1 MTPTRSR
8 TIVSALATL
17 CLGTLMA
24 GPALGALSASPN
36 PSTTGSYTVSDASPP
51 ALAAD
56 VTAGNPRRFHTYR
69 LVETV
74 PNGASNTYSLGRGP
88 VSRSFTD
95 QPPGTYTYQL
105 QSCALI
111 LLIRAGELVD
121 SNPCSN
127 LGGSLSVTVTPPSP
141 ADPMPDF
148 GTATV
153 AAKGWTRNS
162 AIAAF
167 TVPAA
172 SGGNSPL
179 SYSDSGLPA
188 GVSMSS
194 ARLVSGTPT
203 AAGMGTA
210 TVTVSDKDGDTDTLS
225 FAWTVAAPA
234 TPDLMP
240 DFGDASIADQSWTL
254 NTHITFV
261 NVPAATGGDGRL
273 TYSGS
278 GLPAGVRFLASTRV
292 VLGRPTEA
300 GSGTFTVTAADAD
313 GDTDTLSFDWTVADP
328 MPDFGT
334 ASVAAKSW
342 TQNTAIPRFT
352 APAASGGNPRLRY
365 AAAGLPYGV
374 RMLSTRRVSGTPT
387 AAGSGA
393 ATVTVRDY
401 DGDTDTLSFDWTV
414 SPEDLM
420 PDFGAAA
427 VTDQYWV
434 SGSALRA
441 PAVPAASGGNP
452 PLRYAAAGLPYGVTM
467 SSSRS
472 ISGTPLWAAAGTAT
486 ITVADVDGDTD
497 TLSFDWTTYD
507 PLRLPVLSSKNW
519 TQNRAI
525 VPFGVAAAGGVAPL
539 AHTVGGLPA
548 GVTASSSGSVSGT
561 PTGTGSGT
569 ATVSVTDAIGNA
581 QSGSFTWRVA
591 AEPVDRT
598 PSFATVSVPA
608 KSWTRHDAIAAFT
621 VPAATGGDGTLT
633 YSATGLP
640 AGVTM
645 SSSRAVSGT
654 PTAAGSG
661 TAIVTARD
669 TDGDTDSVSFN
680 WTVSADLKPSFAT
693 VTLTNRNWTEGQ
705 AVSGFTVPAATGG
718 DGTLNYVAGG
728 LPSGVSMDSSRTVSG
743 TPDRSGSG
751 TGTVTATDAD
761 GDTASVRFPW
771 TVSPGPNDRA
781 PSFAM
786 GSVAKQQWLVRRA
799 IAGLTVPA
807 ASGGDGTLTYTASG
821 LPAGVTMSSARVV
834 SGSPA
839 AIGSGT
845 ATVTVTDADGDFA
858 KLSFDWAVVVSTPV
872 LSATPNPSTTGNFTV
887 SWNAFLTEHNEYF
900 LVETAP
906 TATVTS
912 HAVDAVRSKQFVAKP
927 DGTYSYRM
935 RGCRTEY
942 DRDINAPSYRCIDL
956 GNALTVT
963 VDGPVPDSVAK
974 QLRYTY
980 TAHVGDFDGN
990 NHTDLLIKRTSAG
1003 VGAGIFQTVI
1013 LSQESK
1019 GKFALEAP
1027 SETGILTASAFP
1039 VASGVDLVVGD
1050 FNLDGFVDV
1059 LLRGLGSAITGELD
1073 RIVYAPGGK
1082 TGGHP
1087 TKLKT
1092 VDTAFKKFLTQVN
1105 AWIDDP
1111 RYFDKNAVSVTSVQ
1125 TSGFTIVYHCMDD
1138 ESGNFYYTDY
1148 PCPFNHT
1155 EIDRVYEPFKGVV
1168 TVISYGNFND
1178 DALEFAR
1185 QFSLVD
1191 GRINPNVSLGSQSAR
1206 NLSTILERIFGVEIL
1221 EGQLEETCTG
1231 SFTYENRLDIPCDRP
1246 GMIGRT
1252 ILGWVLDIFVSTAEA
1267 QTTDSNVNVQLPRDW
1282 PGLRG
1287 YGSNFPQGW
1296 DGTCPIGS
1304 TNICDYRTGQYG
1316 TAGTIEDLKAL
1327 GTEWNKKYPNGP
1339 PIYVGDISV
1348 RNGRA
1353 WPLDANNRPWHAD
1366 HRDGK
1371 RVDVR
1376 PIHNDGTDEP
1386 LTWESN
1392 TYDREKT
1399 KELIKMILED
1409 SSVTRVIFND
1419 PMIFSDSE
1427 FEGESRLHRD
1437 SPGNRPVHDNH
1448 IHIDYDRN

>member
-8 TIVSALATL
+8 TIIPVIASLAF
-17 CLGTLMA
+17 GTLMA

-56 VTAGNPRRFHTYR
+56 VTVGNPRRFHTYR
-69 LVETV
+69 LVETA
-74 PNGASNTYSLGRGP
+74 PGGASNTYSLGRGP

-162 AIAAF
+162 PIAAF

-172 SGGNSPL
+172 TGGDAPL

-210 TVTVSDKDGDTDTLS
+210 TVTVRDKDGDTDTLS

-261 NVPAATGGDGRL
+261 NVPAATGGDGTL
-273 TYSGS
+273 KYSGS
-278 GLPAGVRFLASTRV
+278 GLPAGVRFLTTTRV

-313 GDTDTLSFDWTVADP
+313 GDTDTLSFDWTVVDP
-328 MPDFGT
+328 MPDFGD
-334 ASVAAKSW
+334 APVSGKSW
-342 TQNTAIPRFT
+342 RVGQPIAAFYV
-352 APAASGGNPRLRY
+352 PAASGGNSPLGYAATGLPGGVTMSAARRVSGTPTAAGSGTATVTVTDSDGDTDTLDFGWTVNEDLMPSFGTASVDDKDWTLRTSIAAFTVPAASGGDGTLRY
-365 AAAGLPYGV
+365 SVSGLPRGVRMASSTRRVSGYPTGSDASSGTATVTVRDADGDTGTLDFNWSVEDPMPDFGSASVPAKAWSRNNAIPRFTVPAATGGNPPLRYSAAGLPDGV
-374 RMLSTRRVSGTPT
+374 AMSSLRRVSGTPT

-434 SGSALRA
+434 TGSALRA

-452 PLRYAAAGLPYGVTM
+452 PLSYAAAGLPRGVSM
-467 SSSRS
+467 SSARS

-569 ATVSVTDAIGNA
+569 ATVTVTDDIGNTRN
-581 QSGSFTWRVA
+581 GSFTWRVA
-591 AEPVDRT
+591 TEPVDLT
-598 PSFATVSVPA
+598 PSFSSVTVSA
-608 KSWTRHDAIAAFT
+608 RSWTQHEAIAAFT
-621 VPAATGGDGTLT
+621 VPAASGGDGTLT

-669 TDGDTDSVSFN
+669 TDGDTDTVSFN

-693 VTLTNRNWTEGQ
+693 VTLTKLNWTEGQ
-705 AVSGFTVPAATGG
+705 AVATFTVPAASGG
-718 DGTLNYVAGG
+718 DGTLNYAAGG

-751 TGTVTATDAD
+751 TATVTATDAD
-761 GDTASVRFPW
+761 GDTASVRFAW

-839 AIGSGT
+839 ATGSGT

-872 LSATPNPSTTGNFTV
+872 LSATPTLPR
-887 SWNAFLTEHNEYF
+887 
-900 LVETAP
+900 P
-906 TATVTS
+906 ATS
-912 HAVDAVRSKQFVAKP
+912 R
-927 DGTYSYRM
+927 
-935 RGCRTEY
+935 
-942 DRDINAPSYRCIDL
+942 
-956 GNALTVT
+956 
-963 VDGPVPDSVAK
+963 
-974 QLRYTY
+974 
-980 TAHVGDFDGN
+980 
-990 NHTDLLIKRTSAG
+990 SAG
-1003 VGAGIFQTVI
+1003 
-1013 LSQESK
+1013 
-1019 GKFALEAP
+1019 
-1027 SETGILTASAFP
+1027 
-1039 VASGVDLVVGD
+1039 
-1050 FNLDGFVDV
+1050 
-1059 LLRGLGSAITGELD
+1059 
-1073 RIVYAPGGK
+1073 
-1082 TGGHP
+1082 
-1087 TKLKT
+1087 
-1092 VDTAFKKFLTQVN
+1092 
-1105 AWIDDP
+1105 
-1111 RYFDKNAVSVTSVQ
+1111 
-1125 TSGFTIVYHCMDD
+1125 
-1138 ESGNFYYTDY
+1138 
-1148 PCPFNHT
+1148 
-1155 EIDRVYEPFKGVV
+1155 
-1168 TVISYGNFND
+1168 
-1178 DALEFAR
+1178 
-1185 QFSLVD
+1185 
-1191 GRINPNVSLGSQSAR
+1191 
-1206 NLSTILERIFGVEIL
+1206 
-1221 EGQLEETCTG
+1221 
-1231 SFTYENRLDIPCDRP
+1231 
-1246 GMIGRT
+1246 
-1252 ILGWVLDIFVSTAEA
+1252 
-1267 QTTDSNVNVQLPRDW
+1267 
-1282 PGLRG
+1282 
-1287 YGSNFPQGW
+1287 
-1296 DGTCPIGS
+1296 
-1304 TNICDYRTGQYG
+1304 
-1316 TAGTIEDLKAL
+1316 
-1327 GTEWNKKYPNGP
+1327 
-1339 PIYVGDISV
+1339 
-1348 RNGRA
+1348 
-1353 WPLDANNRPWHAD
+1353 
-1366 HRDGK
+1366 
-1371 RVDVR
+1371 
-1376 PIHNDGTDEP
+1376 
-1386 LTWESN
+1386 
-1392 TYDREKT
+1392 
-1399 KELIKMILED
+1399 
-1409 SSVTRVIFND
+1409 TR
-1419 PMIFSDSE
+1419 S
-1427 FEGESRLHRD
+1427 
-1437 SPGNRPVHDNH
+1437 
-1448 IHIDYDRN
+1448 